1 MTIQPT
7 TAPGLTLPRVATTP
21 APPARSA
28 SESAEGG
35 ALAPPGCSC
44 GTCPPSGLVICRKTV
59 RETSDEIKDLV
70 IPDNA
75 AEIFE
80 GKGYRFPSRD
90 DLAAALDWG
99 AWDWD
104 GREGAVPQ
112 LHLAPGVVR
121 LTAPDLNRREKTAN
135 KNAEKAAARD
145 ALALADDEGDGNGG
159 IITGWSRE
167 SRARMIRTL
176 AELDYSPIMG
186 THERPAMITLTYPG
200 DWLAVAPDGKTVKK
214 HLTSLFK
221 RFARAWGRD
230 WAGVWKLE
238 FQARGA
244 PHFHL
249 LMSVPLGTAQAGKGK
264 RAAVGDGER
273 FARWLSLV
281 WADIVG
287 AAGEE
292 GERHKLAGTGVDF
305 AEGERAR
312 DPRRCAV
319 YFSKHGI
326 FGDKEYQHSVPAQW
340 LETGES
346 VGRFW
351 GYRGLE
357 KIIEG
362 VVLTPDE
369 SIKAGRVLRHIGT
382 RSTRWNQA
390 KRERETVKAMKR
402 ETRPRWKRDENGE
415 KLPRFAT
422 DRFGARLLDAD
433 GNPIPLL
440 DADGEPAPRYRRT
453 LTPVKRM
460 RGKFG
465 AGYLCVE
472 NAPQIARDLGRY
484 LAQQKEPPAPRV
496 GLRGSVAE
504 RGLFRADERD

>member
-1 MTIQPT
+1 MTIPAISGT
-7 TAPGLTLPRVATTP
+7 RLMPGRVGNGST
-21 APPARSA
+21 PPARSA

-35 ALAPPGCSC
+35 ALAPSACSC
-44 GTCPPSGLVICRKTV
+44 GACPRDGLVICPKTV
-59 RETSDEIKDLV
+59 RETDDALNALV

-80 GKGYRFPSRD
+80 GYRFPSRA

-99 AWDWD
+99 AWEWD

-121 LTAPDLNRREKTAN
+121 LTAPDLNRHEKTAN
-135 KNAEKAAARD
+135 KQAEKAAARD
-145 ALALADDEGDGNGG
+145 ALALADEDSGG
-159 IITGWSRE
+159 ERMISGWSRK

-238 FQARGA
+238 FQQRGA

-273 FARWLSLV
+273 FTRWLSLV

-287 AAGEE
+287 AAGED
-292 GERHKLAGTGVDF
+292 GDKHKAAGTGVDF
-305 AEGERAR
+305 AEGDRAR

-326 FGDKEYQHSVPAQW
+326 FGDKEYQHNVPAQW
-340 LETGES
+340 QETGES

-382 RSTRWNQA
+382 RSTRWNAA

-496 GLRGSVAE
+496 GLRGSLAE
-504 RGLFRADERD
+504 RGVVNPG

>member
-1 MTIQPT
+1 MMTIQPIPL
-7 TAPGLTLPRVATTP
+7 PGLTSPRVAIGS
-21 APPARSA
+21 APQARSA

-35 ALAPPGCSC
+35 ALAPSACSC
-44 GTCPPSGLVICRKTV
+44 GACPRDGLVICPITV
-59 RETSDEIKDLV
+59 RETSGAEKSLV

-80 GKGYRFPSRD
+80 AFSFPSRD

-99 AWDWD
+99 AWEWD

-135 KNAEKAAARD
+135 KNADKSAVRD
-145 ALALADDEGDGNGG
+145 ALALSDDEATDPRM
-159 IITGWSRE
+159 ITGWSRK
-167 SRARMIRTL
+167 SRARMIATL

-186 THERPAMITLTYPG
+186 TSERPAMITLTYPG
-200 DWLAVAPDGKTVKK
+200 DWLAVAPDGETVKK
-214 HLTSLFK
+214 HLTAFFK
-221 RFARAWGRD
+221 RFSRAWGRD
-230 WAGVWKLE
+230 WRGVWKME
-238 FQARGA
+238 FQGRGA

-249 LMSVPLGTAQAGKGK
+249 LMSVPLGIAQAGKGR
-264 RAAVGDGER
+264 RAAVGDGET

-287 AAGEE
+287 ATGED
-292 GERHKLAGTGVDF
+292 GENHRVAGTGVDF

-319 YFSKHGI
+319 YFAKHGI
-326 FGDKEYQHSVPAQW
+326 FKDKEYQHDVPAQW
-340 LETGES
+340 VKTGKS

-362 VVLTPDE
+362 VVLTADE
-369 SIKAGRVLRHIGT
+369 SIKAARVLRRVGT
-382 RSTRWNQA
+382 RSTRWNAEKHQ
-390 KRERETVKAMKR
+390 RETVKAMKR

-415 KLPRFAT
+415 KIPRFAT
-422 DRFGARLLDAD
+422 DMFGALLLGDD
-433 GNPIPLL
+433 GEPIPLV
-440 DADGEPAPRYRRT
+440 DESGEPAPRYRRT

-460 RGKFG
+460 RGRFG

-484 LAQQKEPPAPRV
+484 LAQEKEPRPPVV
-496 GLRGSVAE
+496 GLRGSLAE
-504 RGLFRADERD
+504 RGLFRSDERA